1 MERGCGTG
9 ETNAKKASNPQVSR
23 RALHETYLNYFN
35 EKNSLDPGLGIYQR
49 RSRSRRPLR
58 QRRIERILH
67 RI

>member
-35 EKNSLDPGLGIYQR
+35 EKNSLDPSFRIHRSPSNR
-49 RSRSRRPLR
+49 RTLR
-58 QRRIERILH
+58 QRRVERELH
-67 RI
+67 WI